1 MATTTMGT
9 PAARLRRNI
18 GLAVVAILV
27 LVWTLLPIYHM
38 VMMALS
44 PDGEVFEQHLWPAN
58 PTLENFWTVLTAGDH
73 FIDQFWQQT
82 WNSIWVAVATTVLV
96 LAIGTL
102 ASFTIA
108 RLRPRWGN
116 SLSNAALAT
125 YVIPTS
131 FLAIPLYQAM
141 ASYSLLDTSWA
152 LIFSMT
158 AFASPYAMWVFTQY
172 AKSGIPLE
180 LDESARVDGAT
191 NWQIYFRIYLP
202 LMKPVLVAIGTY
214 AMLSAWNEYLLA
226 FLLLNSEE
234 NMTLPVALGSFL
246 NTDQVPWNL
255 LMATSLFYAVPPVI
269 IYYVFR
275 KNVTSGLTAGGVK
288 T

>member
-1 MATTTMGT
+1 MAATRMGS
-9 PAARLRRNI
+9 PAARLRRGV
-18 GLAVVAILV
+18 GLGVVATLV
-27 LVWTLLPIYHM
+27 LIWTLLPIYHM
-38 VMMALS
+38 VMMSVS
-44 PDGEVFEQHLWPAN
+44 PDGEVFERQLWPSN
-58 PTLENFWTVLTAGDH
+58 PTLENFWTVLTAGDYFIEH
-73 FIDQFWQQT
+73 FWRQL
-82 WNSIWVAVATTVLV
+82 WNSIFVAVLTTLMVL
-96 LAIGTL
+96 LISTL
-102 ASFTIA
+102 ASFAIA

-116 SLSNAALAT
+116 ALSNAALAT

-141 ASYSLLDTSWA
+141 ATYSLLDTSWA

-172 AKSGIPLE
+172 AKTGIPRE

-191 NWQIYFRIYLP
+191 NWQIYVRIYLP

-214 AMLSAWNEYLLA
+214 ALLSSWNEYLLA
-226 FLLLNSEE
+226 FLLLNSAE

-275 KNVTSGLTAGGVK
+275 KNVSSGMTAGGVK

>member
-1 MATTTMGT
+1 MATKTMGS
-9 PAARLRRNI
+9 PAARFRRNL
-18 GLAVVAILV
+18 GLAVIAIV
-27 LVWTLLPIYHM
+27 LLGWTLLPIYHM

-44 PDGEVFEQHLWPAN
+44 PDGEVFERHLWPEN
-58 PTLENFWTVLTAGDH
+58 PTLENFWTVLTAGDF
-73 FIDQFWQQT
+73 FIENFWRQL
-82 WNSIWVAVATTVLV
+82 WNSVYVALFTTLLV
-96 LAIGTL
+96 LAIGTS
-102 ASFTIA
+102 ASFAIA
-108 RLRPRWGN
+108 RLKPRWAN

-141 ASYSLLDTSWA
+141 ATYSMLDTSWA

-172 AKSGIPLE
+172 AKTGIPME

-191 NWQIYFRIYLP
+191 SWQIYVRIYLP

-226 FLLLNSEE
+226 FLLLNSAE

-275 KNVTSGLTAGGVK
+275 KNVTSGMTAGGVK

>member
-1 MATTTMGT
+1 MGS
-9 PAARLRRNI
+9 PAARLRRGV
-18 GLAVVAILV
+18 GLGVVATLV
-27 LVWTLLPIYHM
+27 LIWTLLPIYHM
-38 VMMALS
+38 VMMSVS
-44 PDGEVFEQHLWPAN
+44 PDGEVFERQLWPSN
-58 PTLENFWTVLTAGDH
+58 PTLENFWTVLTAGDYFIEH
-73 FIDQFWQQT
+73 FWRQL
-82 WNSIWVAVATTVLV
+82 WNSIFVAVLTTLMVL
-96 LAIGTL
+96 LISTL
-102 ASFTIA
+102 ASFAIA

-116 SLSNAALAT
+116 ALSNAALAT

-141 ASYSLLDTSWA
+141 ATYSLLDTSWA

-172 AKSGIPLE
+172 AKTGIPRE

-191 NWQIYFRIYLP
+191 NWQIYVRIYLP

-214 AMLSAWNEYLLA
+214 ALLSSWNEYLLA
-226 FLLLNSEE
+226 FLLLNSAE

-275 KNVTSGLTAGGVK
+275 KNVSSGMTAGGVK

>member
-1 MATTTMGT
+1 MAATRMGS
-9 PAARLRRNI
+9 PAARVRRNV
-18 GLAVVAILV
+18 GLGVVAVVL

-38 VMMALS
+38 VMMSVS
-44 PDGEVFEQHLWPAN
+44 PDGEVFERQLWPEN
-58 PTLENFWTVLTAGDH
+58 PTLENFWTVLTAGDY
-73 FIDQFWQQT
+73 FIEQFWRQL
-82 WNSIWVAVATTVLV
+82 WNSTFVAAITTLLV
-96 LAIGTL
+96 LAIGSS
-102 ASFTIA
+102 ASFAIA
-108 RLRPRWGN
+108 RLRPRWGTA
-116 SLSNAALAT
+116 LSNAALAT

-141 ASYSLLDTSWA
+141 ANYSLLNTAWA

-172 AKSGIPLE
+172 ARTGIPLE

-191 NWQIYFRIYLP
+191 NWQIYVRIYLP
-202 LMKPVLVAIGTY
+202 LMRPVLVAIGTY
-214 AMLSAWNEYLLA
+214 ALLSSWNEYLLA
-226 FLLLNSEE
+226 FLLLNSAE

-255 LMATSLFYAVPPVI
+255 LMATSLFYAIPPVI

-275 KNVTSGLTAGGVK
+275 KNVTSGMTAGGVK

>member
-1 MATTTMGT
+1 MAATRMGS
-9 PAARLRRNI
+9 PAARIRRNT
-18 GLAVVAILV
+18 GLALIAVVV

-38 VMMALS
+38 VMMSVS
-44 PDGEVFEQHLWPAN
+44 PSEEVFARHLWPAS
-58 PTLENFWTVLTAGDH
+58 PTLENYWTVLTAGD
-73 FIDQFWQQT
+73 FFVEQFWRQL
-82 WNSIWVAVATTVLV
+82 WNSIFVAALTTFLV
-96 LAIGTL
+96 LLIGTL

-116 SLSNAALAT
+116 ALSNAALAT

-131 FLAIPLYQAM
+131 FLAIPLYRAM
-141 ASYSLLDTSWA
+141 ANYSLLDTSWA

-172 AKSGIPLE
+172 AKTGIPLE

-191 NWQIYFRIYLP
+191 NWQIYVRIYLP
-202 LMKPVLVAIGTY
+202 LMRPVLVAIGTY
-214 AMLSAWNEYLLA
+214 ALLSSWNEYLLA
-226 FLLLNSEE
+226 FLLLNSAE

-255 LMATSLFYAVPPVI
+255 LMATSLLYAIPPVI

-275 KNVTSGLTAGGVK
+275 RNVASGMTAGGVK

>member
-1 MATTTMGT
+1 MPATRMGS
-9 PAARLRRNI
+9 PGARVRRGV
-18 GLAVVAILV
+18 GLGVVAVVL
-27 LVWTLLPIYHM
+27 LVWTLLPVYHM
-38 VMMALS
+38 VMMSLS
-44 PDGEVFEQHLWPAN
+44 PDGEVFERQLWPSN
-58 PTLENFWTVLTAGDH
+58 PTLENFWTVLTAGDYFIEH
-73 FIDQFWQQT
+73 FWRQL
-82 WNSIWVAVATTVLV
+82 WNSIFVAVLTTLLV
-96 LAIGTL
+96 LLIGTM
-102 ASFTIA
+102 ASFAIA

-116 SLSNAALAT
+116 ALSNAALAT

-141 ASYSLLDTSWA
+141 ANYSLLDTSWA

-172 AKSGIPLE
+172 AKTGIPRE

-191 NWQIYFRIYLP
+191 NWQIYVRIYLP
-202 LMKPVLVAIGTY
+202 LMRPVLVAIGTY
-214 AMLSAWNEYLLA
+214 ALLSSWNEYLLA
-226 FLLLNSEE
+226 FLLLNSAE

-275 KNVTSGLTAGGVK
+275 KNVSSGMTAGGVK

>member
-1 MATTTMGT
+1 MPATRMGS
-9 PAARLRRNI
+9 PAARVRRGV
-18 GLAVVAILV
+18 GLGVVAIAL

-38 VMMALS
+38 VMMSLS
-44 PDGEVFEQHLWPAN
+44 PDGEVFERQLWPAN
-58 PTLENFWTVLTAGDH
+58 PTLENFWTVLTAGDF
-73 FIDQFWQQT
+73 FIEQFWRQL
-82 WNSIWVAVATTVLV
+82 WNSIYVAVLTTLLV
-96 LAIGTL
+96 LAIGSS
-102 ASFTIA
+102 ASFAIA
-108 RLRPRWGN
+108 RLRPRWGGA
-116 SLSNAALAT
+116 LSNAALAT

-141 ASYSLLDTSWA
+141 ASYSLLDTGWA

-172 AKSGIPLE
+172 ARTGIPME

-191 NWQIYFRIYLP
+191 NWQIYVRIYLP
-202 LMKPVLVAIGTY
+202 LMRPVLVAIGTY
-214 AMLSAWNEYLLA
+214 ALLSSWNEYLLA
-226 FLLLNSEE
+226 FLLLNSAE

-255 LMATSLFYAVPPVI
+255 LMATSLFYAIPPVI

-275 KNVTSGLTAGGVK
+275 KNVTSGMTAGGVK

>member
-1 MATTTMGT
+1 MAATTMGS
-9 PAARLRRNI
+9 PAARLRRGV
-18 GLAVVAILV
+18 GLGVVAILV

-38 VMMALS
+38 VMMSVS
-44 PDGEVFEQHLWPAN
+44 PDGEVFERQLWPSN
-58 PTLENFWTVLTAGDH
+58 PTLENFWTVLTAGDYFIEH
-73 FIDQFWQQT
+73 FWRQL
-82 WNSIWVAVATTVLV
+82 WNSIFVAVLTTLLV
-96 LAIGTL
+96 LLIGTM
-102 ASFTIA
+102 ASFAIA

-116 SLSNAALAT
+116 ALSNAALAT

-141 ASYSLLDTSWA
+141 ATYSLLDTSWA

-172 AKSGIPLE
+172 AKTGIPRE

-191 NWQIYFRIYLP
+191 NWQIYVRIYLP
-202 LMKPVLVAIGTY
+202 LMRPVLVAIGTY
-214 AMLSAWNEYLLA
+214 ALLSSWNEYLLA
-226 FLLLNSEE
+226 FLLLNSAE

-275 KNVTSGLTAGGVK
+275 KNVSSGMTAGGVK

>member
-1 MATTTMGT
+1 MAATRMGT
-9 PAARLRRNI
+9 PAARIRRGV
-18 GLAVVAILV
+18 GLAVVAIVL

-38 VMMALS
+38 VMMAVS
-44 PDGEVFEQHLWPAN
+44 PDGEVFERNLWPEN
-58 PTLENFWTVLTAGDH
+58 PTFANFWTVLTAGDF
-73 FIDQFWQQT
+73 FIEQFWRQLF
-82 WNSIWVAVATTVLV
+82 NSIYVAVVTTLLVLV
-96 LAIGTL
+96 IGSL
-102 ASFTIA
+102 ASFAIA

-116 SLSNAALAT
+116 VLSNAALAT

-141 ASYSLLDTSWA
+141 ATYSLLDTAWA

-172 AKSGIPLE
+172 AKTGIPME

-191 NWQIYFRIYLP
+191 NWQIYVRIYLP

-226 FLLLNSEE
+226 FLLLNSKE

-255 LMATSLFYAVPPVI
+255 LMATSLFYAIPPVI

-275 KNVTSGLTAGGVK
+275 KNVTSGMTAGGVK

>member
-1 MATTTMGT
+1 MAATRMGS
-9 PAARLRRNI
+9 PAARLRRGV
-18 GLAVVAILV
+18 GLGVVAVLV

-38 VMMALS
+38 VMMSVS
-44 PDGEVFEQHLWPAN
+44 PDGEVFERQLWPSN
-58 PTLENFWTVLTAGDH
+58 PTLENFWTVLTAGDYFIEH
-73 FIDQFWQQT
+73 FWRQL
-82 WNSIWVAVATTVLV
+82 WNSIFIAVLTTLMVL
-96 LAIGTL
+96 LIGTL

-116 SLSNAALAT
+116 ALSNAALAT

-141 ASYSLLDTSWA
+141 ATYSLLDTSWA

-172 AKSGIPLE
+172 AKTGIPME

-191 NWQIYFRIYLP
+191 NWQIYVRIYLP

-214 AMLSAWNEYLLA
+214 ALLSSWNEYLLA
-226 FLLLNSEE
+226 FLLLNSAE

-269 IYYVFR
+269 VYYVFR
-275 KNVTSGLTAGGVK
+275 KNVSSGMTAGGVK

>member
-1 MATTTMGT
+1 MAATVMGS
-9 PAARLRRNI
+9 PAARVRRGV
-18 GLAVVAILV
+18 GLGVVAVVL
-27 LVWTLLPIYHM
+27 LVWTLLPVYHM
-38 VMMALS
+38 VMMSLS
-44 PDGEVFEQHLWPAN
+44 PDGEVFERQLWPEN
-58 PTLENFWTVLTAGDH
+58 PTLSNFWTVLTAGDF
-73 FIDQFWQQT
+73 FIENFWRQL
-82 WNSIWVAVATTVLV
+82 WNSIFVAALTTLLV
-96 LAIGTL
+96 LTIGSS
-102 ASFTIA
+102 ASFAIA

-116 SLSNAALAT
+116 ALSNAALAT

-131 FLAIPLYQAM
+131 FLAIPLYRAM
-141 ASYSLLDTSWA
+141 ANYSLLDTSWA

-191 NWQIYFRIYLP
+191 NWQIYVRIYLP
-202 LMKPVLVAIGTY
+202 LMRPVLVAIGTY
-214 AMLSAWNEYLLA
+214 ALLSSWNEYLLA
-226 FLLLNSEE
+226 FLLLNSAE

-255 LMATSLFYAVPPVI
+255 LMATSLIYAIPPVI

-275 KNVTSGLTAGGVK
+275 KNVSSGMTAGGVK